1 MAEDVFKCIPM
12 KMEQFY
18 EKFDKQCMQMPIF
31 KYYDSYQ
38 VFQRISCASNEDI
51 VLIKEKLV
59 DRVER
64 YQEQIEPE
72 MKKLD
77 IIVDSITWENINNQN
92 NLCITL
98 DRSIPLDIDAIVE
111 ATNIIN
117 PILDEADLIK
127 EEYILDISS
136 KERG

>member
-1 MAEDVFKCIPM
+1 MDTILESI
-12 KMEQFY
+12 
-18 EKFDKQCMQMPIF
+18 
-31 KYYDSYQ
+31 
-38 VFQRISCASNEDI
+38 RN
-51 VLIKEKLV
+51 L
-59 DRVER
+59 
-64 YQEQIEPE
+64 IEPE

-77 IIVDSITWENINNQN
+77 IIVDNITWENINNQN

>member
-1 MAEDVFKCIPM
+1 MDTILENI
-12 KMEQFY
+12 
-18 EKFDKQCMQMPIF
+18 
-31 KYYDSYQ
+31 
-38 VFQRISCASNEDI
+38 R
-51 VLIKEKLV
+51 KL
-59 DRVER
+59 
-64 YQEQIEPE
+64 IEPE

-98 DRSIPLDIDAIVE
+98 DRSIHLDIDAIVE

>member
-1 MAEDVFKCIPM
+1 MDTILESI
-12 KMEQFY
+12 
-18 EKFDKQCMQMPIF
+18 
-31 KYYDSYQ
+31 
-38 VFQRISCASNEDI
+38 RN
-51 VLIKEKLV
+51 L
-59 DRVER
+59 
-64 YQEQIEPE
+64 IEPE

-77 IIVDSITWENINNQN
+77 IVVDSITWENINNQN

>member
-1 MAEDVFKCIPM
+1 M
-12 KMEQFY
+12 
-18 EKFDKQCMQMPIF
+18 
-31 KYYDSYQ
+31 DSILKNI
-38 VFQRISCASNEDI
+38 RE
-51 VLIKEKLV
+51 L
-59 DRVER
+59 
-64 YQEQIEPE
+64 IEPE

-77 IIVDSITWENINNQN
+77 IIVDDITWENINNQN

-98 DRSIPLDIDAIVE
+98 DRVTPLDIDAIVE

>member
-1 MAEDVFKCIPM
+1 MDTILENI
-12 KMEQFY
+12 
-18 EKFDKQCMQMPIF
+18 
-31 KYYDSYQ
+31 
-38 VFQRISCASNEDI
+38 R
-51 VLIKEKLV
+51 KL
-59 DRVER
+59 
-64 YQEQIEPE
+64 IEPE

-77 IIVDSITWENINNQN
+77 IIVDSVTWENINNQN

>member
-1 MAEDVFKCIPM
+1 M
-12 KMEQFY
+12 
-18 EKFDKQCMQMPIF
+18 
-31 KYYDSYQ
+31 DSILKNI
-38 VFQRISCASNEDI
+38 RG
-51 VLIKEKLV
+51 L
-59 DRVER
+59 
-64 YQEQIEPE
+64 IEPE

-77 IIVDSITWENINNQN
+77 IIVDDITWENINNQN

-98 DRSIPLDIDAIVE
+98 DRVTPLDIDAIVE

>member
-1 MAEDVFKCIPM
+1 MDTILENI
-12 KMEQFY
+12 
-18 EKFDKQCMQMPIF
+18 
-31 KYYDSYQ
+31 
-38 VFQRISCASNEDI
+38 R
-51 VLIKEKLV
+51 KL
-59 DRVER
+59 
-64 YQEQIEPE
+64 IEPE
-72 MKKLD
+72 MKNLD